1 MNYRMVLYNLG
12 RILLVVA
19 VAMVIPWFVAIYYGE
34 RSHWAFPLPILISFA
49 AGIALTVKPPQNKS
63 IYVREGLVVVSL
75 AWFIISIIGALPFY
89 ISGAIPSFVD
99 CFFETVSGFTTTG
112 ATILSNVEGLS
123 KSLLFW
129 RSFTHWLG
137 GMGVLVLAT
146 AIFSTKSTR
155 TTYVMKAEMPGPG
168 ADKLVSK
175 WQFSIRILYTI
186 YTALTV
192 IETVLLVMG
201 GMPLFDSIL
210 HAFGTAGTGG
220 FGTKNSSVA
229 FYNSAYIDYVIGIFM
244 VLFAANFSI
253 YYLLLMRRY
262 RQAAVNDEIK
272 WYIGIVLSVTLI
284 IAFNIM
290 STYGSFEQAFRY
302 SFFQVASIMSTTGY
316 STTDF
321 ATWPALSQSLLVAVM
336 FIGGCVGSTGGGFKV
351 KRFVVLVKTAVC
363 EIKRTISP
371 RSVQSVKM
379 DGKSLEPSMVSGI
392 LGYFVV
398 YALLIIV
405 SVLIVSMDNMDL
417 TTTFTAVMATVNNIG
432 PGLGAVGPMGNF
444 GDFSVLSKIVMS
456 IGMLAGRLE
465 IYPVLVLALPYTWK
479 RS

>member
-19 VAMVIPWFVAIYYGE
+19 AAMVIPWFVAIYYGE

-186 YTALTV
+186 Y
-192 IETVLLVMG
+192 
-201 GMPLFDSIL
+201 
-210 HAFGTAGTGG
+210 
-220 FGTKNSSVA
+220 N
-229 FYNSAYIDYVIGIFM
+229 N
-244 VLFAANFSI
+244 
-253 YYLLLMRRY
+253 RR
-262 RQAAVNDEIK
+262 
-272 WYIGIVLSVTLI
+272 
-284 IAFNIM
+284 
-290 STYGSFEQAFRY
+290 
-302 SFFQVASIMSTTGY
+302 
-316 STTDF
+316 
-321 ATWPALSQSLLVAVM
+321 
-336 FIGGCVGSTGGGFKV
+336 
-351 KRFVVLVKTAVC
+351 
-363 EIKRTISP
+363 
-371 RSVQSVKM
+371 
-379 DGKSLEPSMVSGI
+379 
-392 LGYFVV
+392 
-398 YALLIIV
+398 
-405 SVLIVSMDNMDL
+405 
-417 TTTFTAVMATVNNIG
+417 
-432 PGLGAVGPMGNF
+432 
-444 GDFSVLSKIVMS
+444 
-456 IGMLAGRLE
+456 
-465 IYPVLVLALPYTWK
+465 
-479 RS
+479 